1 MSAGSTASGSSNDGA
16 ESDFSLNEAESE
28 DGRTWD
34 RTRDLPLQ
42 TSARGNGEPKS
53 WRRRESSEWNG
64 STKRLGRF
72 FYRKFLPIRV
82 ILLSQVRFP
91 AS

>member
-1 MSAGSTASGSSNDGA
+1 MALSLTRTTTGTVSNPDANLNNNWTALRPA
-16 ESDFSLNEAESE
+16 QWVRSL
-28 DGRTWD
+28 
-34 RTRDLPLQ
+34 
-42 TSARGNGEPKS
+42 PKS